1 MEKKKQK
8 QPGVAYQDWV
18 KKEHPPKS
26 TGLSFVKLLSVKF
39 SFPVQDSSDL
49 CLILSSINK

>member
-49 CLILSSINK
+49 CLILPSINK